1 VEKKTFYLSLIT
13 LHFQNSAEKG
23 ARKMLDFRLDEE
35 QKMLTDAIARYAN
48 ERMRKVFRDAE
59 EDGRIP
65 PEVIKAGWEL
75 GILPTGLPEAYG
87 GFGEYTA
94 LTGVLA
100 SEALAWGDLAIALNV
115 MVPNLVAIP
124 VMLCGTEMQ
133 KETYLPRF
141 CDEQMPAMTAA
152 LTEPLVKFDPYRLKT
167 TAVRDGNEYV
177 LNGTKTVVPLADN
190 AELIL
195 VYANED
201 SQTQAFLVLTETAG
215 LTVDKKAKLMGINGL
230 PTFTLTLSDCRIPV
244 ENKLGGEQGINFGL
258 ILNHS
263 RVALGAAAVGV
274 ARAGYEYALEYAKQR
289 VQFGEP
295 IAHKQSIAFMLADM
309 ATDID
314 EARLLV
320 WEAAWQMD
328 RGEDI
333 TRDAAL
339 MKKRVDEIV
348 VLVADRAL
356 QVLGGYGYIRE
367 YPVELWLRN
376 ARGFV
381 SFDGLAIV

>member
-1 VEKKTFYLSLIT
+1 
-13 LHFQNSAEKG
+13 
-23 ARKMLDFRLDEE
+23 M
-35 QKMLTDAIARYAN
+35 
-48 ERMRKVFRDAE
+48 
-59 EDGRIP
+59 
-65 PEVIKAGWEL
+65 
-75 GILPTGLPEAYG
+75 
-87 GFGEYTA
+87 
-94 LTGVLA
+94 
-100 SEALAWGDLAIALNV
+100 
-115 MVPNLVAIP
+115 
-124 VMLCGTEMQ
+124 
-133 KETYLPRF
+133 
-141 CDEQMPAMTAA
+141 
-152 LTEPLVKFDPYRLKT
+152 KFDPYKLKT
-167 TAVRDGNEYV
+167 TAVRDGNDYV
-177 LNGTKTVVPLADN
+177 LNGTKTAVPLAET

-201 SQTQAFLVLTETAG
+201 GKTQAFLVPADAAG
-215 LTVDKKAKLMGINGL
+215 LSIDKKAKLMGIKGL
-230 PTFTLTLSDCRIPV
+230 PTFMVTLANCRVPA
-244 ENKLGGEQGINFGL
+244 ENKLGGEEGINFGL

-263 RVALGAAAVGV
+263 RIALGAAAVGV
-274 ARAGYEYALEYAKQR
+274 ARAGYEYALDYAKQR

-328 RGEDI
+328 QGKDI

-339 MKKRVDEIV
+339 MKQRVDDIV

-376 ARGFV
+376 ARGFA

>member
-1 VEKKTFYLSLIT
+1 
-13 LHFQNSAEKG
+13 
-23 ARKMLDFRLDEE
+23 MLDFRLDEE
-35 QKMLTDAIARYAN
+35 QKMLTDAIARYAK

-65 PEVIKAGWEL
+65 PEVVQAGWEL

-100 SEALAWGDLAIALNV
+100 SEELAWGDLAIALNV

-124 VMLCGTEMQ
+124 VMLAGTEAQ
-133 KETYLPRF
+133 KETYLPQF
-141 CDEQMPAMTAA
+141 CDDKMPAMTAA
-152 LTEPLVKFDPYRLKT
+152 MTEPLVRFDPYRLKT
-167 TAVRDGNEYV
+167 TAVRDGSIYV
-177 LNGTKTVVPLADN
+177 LNGTKTAVPLADT

-201 SQTQAFLVLTETAG
+201 GQTQAFLVPTETAG
-215 LTVDKKAKLMGINGL
+215 LTVDEKAKLMGIKGL
-230 PTFTLTLSDCRIPV
+230 PTFKVTLADCRISA
-244 ENKLGGEQGINFGL
+244 ESKLGGDEGIDFSL

-274 ARAGYEYALEYAKQR
+274 ARAGYEYALDYAKQR

-328 RGEDI
+328 RGEVI

-339 MKKRVDEIV
+339 MKQRVDEIV

-381 SFDGLAIV
+381 SFDGMAIV

>member
-1 VEKKTFYLSLIT
+1 
-13 LHFQNSAEKG
+13 
-23 ARKMLDFRLDEE
+23 MLDFRLDEE

-65 PEVIKAGWEL
+65 PEVVQAGWEL

-100 SEALAWGDLAIALNV
+100 SEELAWGDLAIALNV
-115 MVPNLVAIP
+115 MVPNLVAVP
-124 VMLCGTEMQ
+124 VMLCGTEAQ
-133 KETYLPRF
+133 KEAYLPQF
-141 CDEQMPAMTAA
+141 CDEAMPAMTAA
-152 LTEPLVKFDPYRLKT
+152 FTEPVVKFDPYKLKT
-167 TAVRDGNEYV
+167 TAVRENDEYV
-177 LNGTKTVVPLADN
+177 LNGSKTAVPLAET

-201 SQTQAFLVLTETAG
+201 GQTQAFFVPADAAG
-215 LTVDKKAKLMGINGL
+215 LSIDKKAKLMGIKGL
-230 PTFTLTLSDCRIPV
+230 PTFMVTLADCRVPAA
-244 ENKLGGEQGINFGL
+244 NKLGGEEGINFGL

-263 RVALGAAAVGV
+263 RIALGAAAVGV
-274 ARAGYEYALEYAKQR
+274 ARAGYEYALDYAKQR

-328 RGEDI
+328 QGHDI

-339 MKKRVDEIV
+339 MKQRVDDIV

-376 ARGFV
+376 ARGFA